1 MPFHLKRRYKISVS
15 HFNIHTALARFEREA
30 SSTTNLIQ
38 SSNFS
43 LLQWNKNCIIR
54 TRNTKLMAML
64 RMISSQNKQKY
75 AQLLYYFFFCSTL
88 LRLGGVETRWSPTTV
103 STCWWTG
110 PLELQQTHTC
120 RSGTRTAFHEPNP
133 KRTASG
139 AQKQSLLLNQWIKL
153 LELFG
158 IWNVWY
164 NLGVLITEQ
173 ALTPTIWQ

>member
-1 MPFHLKRRYKISVS
+1 MPFHLKRRYKISIS

-88 LRLGGVETRWSPTTV
+88 LRLGGVETRWSP
-103 STCWWTG
+103 
-110 PLELQQTHTC
+110 LQLAPVDEPVHQNYSKPHTC

-158 IWNVWY
+158 I
-164 NLGVLITEQ
+164 
-173 ALTPTIWQ
+173 

>member
-88 LRLGGVETRWSPTTV
+88 LRLGGVETGWSPTTV
-103 STCWWTG
+103 STC
-110 PLELQQTHTC
+110 
-120 RSGTRTAFHEPNP
+120 
-133 KRTASG
+133 
-139 AQKQSLLLNQWIKL
+139 
-153 LELFG
+153 
-158 IWNVWY
+158 
-164 NLGVLITEQ
+164 
-173 ALTPTIWQ
+173 

>member
-1 MPFHLKRRYKISVS
+1 MPFHLKRRYKISIS

-75 AQLLYYFFFCSTL
+75 AQLLCYFFFARLCFDWEE
-88 LRLGGVETRWSPTTV
+88 LRHDGVPLHY
-103 STCWWTG
+103 TCWWTG
-110 PLELQQTHTC
+110 PLELQQTTHLSLRYTY
-120 RSGTRTAFHEPNP
+120 SISWTKP
-133 KRTASG
+133 KKDG
-139 AQKQSLLLNQWIKL
+139 
-153 LELFG
+153 FG
-158 IWNVWY
+158 S
-164 NLGVLITEQ
+164 TETKPF
-173 ALTPTIWQ
+173 A

>member
-1 MPFHLKRRYKISVS
+1 MPFHLKRRYKISIS

-75 AQLLYYFFFCSTL
+75 AQLLCYFFFARLCFDWEE
-88 LRLGGVETRWSPTTV
+88 LRHDGV
-103 STCWWTG
+103 
-110 PLELQQTHTC
+110 PLQLAPVDEPVHQNYSKPHTC

-133 KRTASG
+133 KRTVSG

-158 IWNVWY
+158 I
-164 NLGVLITEQ
+164 
-173 ALTPTIWQ
+173 

>member
-38 SSNFS
+38 TSNFS

-110 PLELQQTHTC
+110 PLELQQTTHLSLRYTY
-120 RSGTRTAFHEPNP
+120 SISWTKP
-133 KRTASG
+133 KKDG
-139 AQKQSLLLNQWIKL
+139 
-153 LELFG
+153 FG
-158 IWNVWY
+158 S
-164 NLGVLITEQ
+164 TETKPF
-173 ALTPTIWQ
+173 A

>member
-1 MPFHLKRRYKISVS
+1 MPFHLKRRYKISIS

-75 AQLLYYFFFCSTL
+75 AQLLYYFFFL
-88 LRLGGVETRWSPTTV
+88 LDFASIGRSWDTMESHYSCHLLMNGAIRITANHTPVAQVHVQHFMNQTQKGRLREHRNKAF
-103 STCWWTG
+103 C
-110 PLELQQTHTC
+110 LI
-120 RSGTRTAFHEPNP
+120 SG
-133 KRTASG
+133 
-139 AQKQSLLLNQWIKL
+139 
-153 LELFG
+153 
-158 IWNVWY
+158 
-164 NLGVLITEQ
+164 
-173 ALTPTIWQ
+173 

>member
-1 MPFHLKRRYKISVS
+1 MPFHLKRRYKISIS

-88 LRLGGVETRWSPTTV
+88 LRLGGVETRWSPTTLHLLMNRSIRITANHTPV
-103 STCWWTG
+103 A
-110 PLELQQTHTC
+110 QVHVQHFMNQTQKGRLREHRNKAFC
-120 RSGTRTAFHEPNP
+120 LISG
-133 KRTASG
+133 
-139 AQKQSLLLNQWIKL
+139 
-153 LELFG
+153 
-158 IWNVWY
+158 
-164 NLGVLITEQ
+164 
-173 ALTPTIWQ
+173 

>member
-1 MPFHLKRRYKISVS
+1 MPFHLKRRYKISIS

-88 LRLGGVETRWSPTTV
+88 LRLGGVETRWSPTTLHLLMNG
-103 STCWWTG
+103 STRITANHT
-110 PLELQQTHTC
+110 PVAQVHVQHFMNQTQKGRLREHRNKAFC
-120 RSGTRTAFHEPNP
+120 LISG
-133 KRTASG
+133 
-139 AQKQSLLLNQWIKL
+139 
-153 LELFG
+153 
-158 IWNVWY
+158 
-164 NLGVLITEQ
+164 
-173 ALTPTIWQ
+173 

>member
-1 MPFHLKRRYKISVS
+1 MPFHLKRRYKISIS

-88 LRLGGVETRWSPTTV
+88 LRLGGVETRWSPTTLHLLMNGAIRITANHTPV
-103 STCWWTG
+103 A
-110 PLELQQTHTC
+110 QVHVQHFMNQTQKGRLREHRNKAFC
-120 RSGTRTAFHEPNP
+120 LISG
-133 KRTASG
+133 
-139 AQKQSLLLNQWIKL
+139 
-153 LELFG
+153 
-158 IWNVWY
+158 
-164 NLGVLITEQ
+164 
-173 ALTPTIWQ
+173 

>member
-1 MPFHLKRRYKISVS
+1 MPFHLKRRYKISIS

-88 LRLGGVETRWSPTTV
+88 LRLGGVETRWSPTTLHLLMNGSIRITANHTPV
-103 STCWWTG
+103 A
-110 PLELQQTHTC
+110 QVHVQHFMNQTQKGRLREHRNKAFC
-120 RSGTRTAFHEPNP
+120 LISG
-133 KRTASG
+133 
-139 AQKQSLLLNQWIKL
+139 
-153 LELFG
+153 
-158 IWNVWY
+158 
-164 NLGVLITEQ
+164 
-173 ALTPTIWQ
+173 

>member
-54 TRNTKLMAML
+54 TCNTKLMAILL
-64 RMISSQNKQKY
+64 RTNKNMPNCY
-75 AQLLYYFFFCSTL
+75 IIFFFARLCFDWEE
-88 LRLGGVETRWSPTTV
+88 LRHDGV
-103 STCWWTG
+103 
-110 PLELQQTHTC
+110 PLQLAPVDERVHQNYSKPHTC
-120 RSGTRTAFHEPNP
+120 RSGTCTAFHEPNP

-158 IWNVWY
+158 I
-164 NLGVLITEQ
+164 
-173 ALTPTIWQ
+173 

>member
-1 MPFHLKRRYKISVS
+1 MPFHLKRRYKISIS

-88 LRLGGVETRWSPTTV
+88 LWLGGVETRWSPTTLHLLMNGSIRITANHTPV
-103 STCWWTG
+103 A
-110 PLELQQTHTC
+110 PVHVQHFMNQTQKGRFREHRNKAFC
-120 RSGTRTAFHEPNP
+120 LISG
-133 KRTASG
+133 
-139 AQKQSLLLNQWIKL
+139 
-153 LELFG
+153 
-158 IWNVWY
+158 
-164 NLGVLITEQ
+164 
-173 ALTPTIWQ
+173 

>member
-1 MPFHLKRRYKISVS
+1 MPFHLKRRYKISIS

-75 AQLLYYFFFCSTL
+75 AQLLYYFFFARLCFDWEE
-88 LRLGGVETRWSPTTV
+88 LRHDGVPLHY
-103 STCWWTG
+103 TCWWTG
-110 PLELQQTHTC
+110 PLELQQTTHLSLRYTY
-120 RSGTRTAFHEPNP
+120 SISWTKP
-133 KRTASG
+133 KKDG
-139 AQKQSLLLNQWIKL
+139 
-153 LELFG
+153 FG
-158 IWNVWY
+158 S
-164 NLGVLITEQ
+164 TETKPF
-173 ALTPTIWQ
+173 A

>member
-75 AQLLYYFFFCSTL
+75 AQLLCYFFF
-88 LRLGGVETRWSPTTV
+88 
-103 STCWWTG
+103 
-110 PLELQQTHTC
+110 
-120 RSGTRTAFHEPNP
+120 A
-133 KRTASG
+133 
-139 AQKQSLLLNQWIKL
+139 
-153 LELFG
+153 
-158 IWNVWY
+158 
-164 NLGVLITEQ
+164 
-173 ALTPTIWQ
+173 